1 MGHLLRADAFVG
13 DFVPP
18 SDFVERRKRPRRNL
32 TPAEERE
39 ERAKRMALPYP
50 RTNRIAL
57 VLHSVNP
64 SPEALVEDDEDMP
77 DDSNPFDPL
86 NDSGEIRIAALRDSS
101 GEEPFAPQD
110 MDAFGDPEVIPGLWP
125 EEGFGIMTIEEM
137 ERHERVSNSV
147 SLPTWPEH
155 PSWKKEKH

>member
-1 MGHLLRADAFVG
+1 MDVLFVVPLIPLPWRRSMGHLLRADAFVG

-39 ERAKRMALPYP
+39 E
-50 RTNRIAL
+50 
-57 VLHSVNP
+57 
-64 SPEALVEDDEDMP
+64 
-77 DDSNPFDPL
+77 
-86 NDSGEIRIAALRDSS
+86 RIAALRDSS